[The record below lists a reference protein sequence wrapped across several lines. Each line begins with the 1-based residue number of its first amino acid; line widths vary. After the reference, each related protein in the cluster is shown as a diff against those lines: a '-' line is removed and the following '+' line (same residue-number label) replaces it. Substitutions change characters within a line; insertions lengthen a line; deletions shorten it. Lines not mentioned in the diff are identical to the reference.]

1 MPAPLVSREEV
12 IERLTRAFRESG
24 YQSASLARLS
34 EATGLGKASLYHYFP
49 GGKEQMAE
57 TVLDHVSDWFK
68 DHILEPLAGPGTPA
82 ERLNRMILELNDFY
96 QKGRCGCL
104 LDLLAIGDAGAVF
117 GKPIKASVRVWE
129 NAIAKVLVDAGLDES
144 ESNTR
149 AEDALIAIEGAL
161 VVARAKDS
169 TDPFTRTL
177 FALPARLLS

>member
-1 MPAPLVSREEV
+1 MPAPVISREEV

-57 TVLDHVSDWFK
+57 TVLDHVNDWLK
-68 DHILEPLAGPGTPA
+68 DNVLLPLAGAGTPM

-96 QKGRCGCL
+96 QKGRCSCL
-104 LDLLAIGDAGAVF
+104 LDLLAIGDAAVVF
-117 GKPIKASVRVWE
+117 GKSIKASIQAWE
-129 NAIAKVLVDAGLDES
+129 SAIAGVLVDAGLDEA
-144 ESNTR
+144 ESRLR
-149 AEDALIAIEGAL
+149 AEDALIAIQGAL
-161 VVARAKDS
+161 VVARAKNS

-177 FALPARLLS
+177 SALPARLLS

>member
-1 MPAPLVSREEV
+1 MPAPLASREEV

-34 EATGLGKASLYHYFP
+34 EATGLGKASLYHHFP

-57 TVLDHVSDWFK
+57 AVLDHVSDWFK
-68 DHILEPLAGPGTPA
+68 DHVLAPLAGPGTPV
-82 ERLNRMILELNDFY
+82 ERLNHMILELNDFY

-104 LDLLAIGDAGAVF
+104 LDLLAIGDAGAIF
-117 GKPIKASVRVWE
+117 GKSINESIRAWE
-129 NAIAKVLVDAGLDES
+129 NAIAGALVDADLDES
-144 ESNTR
+144 EAKTR

-177 FALPARLLS
+177 SALPTRLLS